1 MIVVLAEVKGWLLK
15 LFFMLLWKKK
25 LYSSVEAFT
34 KVKQLNCSECD
45 SVSNSSIL
53 IVKTDSEEF
62 PSLLACS

>member
-1 MIVVLAEVKGWLLK
+1 MAVKVILYVTL
-15 LFFMLLWKKK
+15 KKK
-25 LYSSVEAFT
+25 MYSSVEAFT

>member
-15 LFFMLLWKKK
+15 LFCMLLWKKM
-25 LYSSVEAFT
+25 YSSVEAFT